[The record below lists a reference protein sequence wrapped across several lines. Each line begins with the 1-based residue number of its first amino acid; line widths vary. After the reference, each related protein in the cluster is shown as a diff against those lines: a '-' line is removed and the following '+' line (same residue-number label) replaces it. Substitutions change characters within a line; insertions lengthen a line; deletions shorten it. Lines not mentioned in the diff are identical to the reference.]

1 MLKMWSHNA
10 AMSAAD
16 DAADEIASRC
26 LGLRIRVLD
35 RTLST
40 IFDRQLRPLGIRI
53 TQLTLLTAISK
64 MGETGPSELVEL
76 LRLEK
81 STVSRTIDRLIDHGW
96 IETTAA
102 GDGRSYRIRLTRKGR
117 KKLVEAHPAWQR
129 AQHEAE
135 RMLGAT
141 HATAIRRVGDAVQDQ
156 SHRPKH

>member
-1 MLKMWSHNA
+1 MSSHNGL
-10 AMSAAD
+10 MSAVD

-26 LGLRIRVLD
+26 LGLRIRLLD

-40 IFDRQLRPLGIRI
+40 IFDRHLRPLGIRI

-64 MGETGPSELVEL
+64 TKETGPSELVQM

-102 GDGRSYRIRLTRKGR
+102 SDGRSYRIRLTRKGR
-117 KKLVEAHPAWQR
+117 SKLVEAYPAWQL
-129 AQHEAE
+129 AQDEAE

-141 HATAIRRVGDAVQDQ
+141 HVSAIRKVGDAVQDQ
-156 SHRPKH
+156 PPAKP

>member
-1 MLKMWSHNA
+1 MPKMWSHNG

-26 LGLRIRVLD
+26 LGLRIRLLD

-40 IFDRQLRPLGIRI
+40 IFDRHLRPFGIRI

-64 MGETGPSELVEL
+64 MGETGPSELVQS

-96 IETTAA
+96 IATTAA
-102 GDGRSYRIRLTRKGR
+102 SDGRSYRIRLTRKGR
-117 KKLVEAHPAWQR
+117 TKLLEAHPAWQL
-129 AQHEAE
+129 AQEEAE
-135 RMLGAT
+135 QMLGA
-141 HATAIRRVGDAVQDQ
+141 ANVTAIRRVGDAVQDQ
-156 SHRPKH
+156 PAQAKP